1 MAFFQF
7 YYLITP
13 QEPIFTAKQS
23 LIALFLDIILCKL
36 ILDRLGSPRN
46 KLISRFWFFVK
57 QQLRL
62 DVQVTVVVPVKA
74 ELDEDIISREDVEIA
89 MEKLGLVSNPEGEQI
104 RETMGSDQIL
114 ELFDEKEPSLEEVK
128 EAFEVFDSNGDGFV
142 DEVELQRVMVAL
154 GLKEGFGVER
164 CREMIRVVDENGDG
178 KVEFGEFV
186 KLMENSF
193 C

>member
-1 MAFFQF
+1 
-7 YYLITP
+7 
-13 QEPIFTAKQS
+13 
-23 LIALFLDIILCKL
+23 
-36 ILDRLGSPRN
+36 
-46 KLISRFWFFVK
+46 
-57 QQLRL
+57 
-62 DVQVTVVVPVKA
+62 
-74 ELDEDIISREDVEIA
+74 
-89 MEKLGLVSNPEGEQI
+89 
-104 RETMGSDQIL
+104 MGSDQIL